1 MQFDQSITIENTHV
15 EIMRHHFTKII
26 ENKARTKPPELQ
38 NYRMTNTIAITYKDA
53 NTPSPKYFVL
63 TCFLNAET
71 MSDAAAE
78 AAERNLTVLQVLTP
92 VFDAMFQDTTYRPAT
107 MVRSVLNNFETGIE
121 LCEDVA
127 TFEDIP
133 ADARYTG
140 FMGSCYGRE
149 CIHLVYK
156 LLHTDTEIISS
167 TVTV

>member
-1 MQFDQSITIENTHV
+1 MHV
-15 EIMRHHFTKII
+15 EFMTHHFTKII
-26 ENKARTKPPELQ
+26 ENKARTKPYELR
-38 NYRMTNTIAITYKDA
+38 NYRMINTIAITYKDA
-53 NTPSPKYFVL
+53 NTPSPTYFVL
-63 TCFLNAET
+63 VCFLNADT

-107 MVRSVLNNFETGIE
+107 MVRSVQNSFEKGIE
-121 LCEDVA
+121 LCEDAV
-127 TFEDIP
+127 TFEDVP

-149 CIHLVYK
+149 YIHLVHK
-156 LLHTDTEIISS
+156 LLHTDIEIIPS

>member
-1 MQFDQSITIENTHV
+1 
-15 EIMRHHFTKII
+15 MRHHFTKII
-26 ENKARTKPPELQ
+26 ENKAPTKQSELQ
-38 NYRMTNTIAITYKDA
+38 NYRMTNTTVITYKDA

-63 TCFLNAET
+63 ACFLNADT

-78 AAERNLTVLQVLTP
+78 AVERNLTVLQVLTP

-107 MVRSVLNNFETGIE
+107 MVRSVHNSFETGIE

-127 TFEDIP
+127 SFEDIP
-133 ADARYTG
+133 TDARYTG

-149 CIHLVYK
+149 YIHLVYK
-156 LLHTDTEIISS
+156 LLHADIEKISA